1 MNNIIKAIMTAK
13 NLSPSRFADEIG
25 VPRPV
30 VSHVLAGRNKPSLD
44 MIQKIARRFPELGT
58 DWVFDENVLPNGIA
72 AIGEEIKPVETDKR
86 TTSQKPYAEP
96 SVAPQ
101 PVPPPA
107 VANPVT
113 PTVMPPAQPVP
124 FVPTNKKIEKILVFY
139 TDRTFDEYTPNP

>member
-72 AIGEEIKPVETDKR
+72 EVGEDIKPIVTENR
-86 TTSQKPYAEP
+86 ISQTPYAEP
-96 SVAPQ
+96 PVAPQ
-101 PVPPPA
+101 LAPPPA
-107 VANPVT
+107 ANPVT
-113 PTVMPPAQPVP
+113 PTIMPPAQPVP
-124 FVPTNKKIEKILVFY
+124 FVPTTKKIEKILVFY
-139 TDRTFDEYTPNP
+139 TDRTFDEYTPNQ